1 MEILAHQITPRGIW
15 QSHIIWSTKEI
26 QECYATFGLFDVI
39 QCLTVSDCI
48 VFKIYDSASHLS
60 VVEQLR
66 TIMEQ

>member
-1 MEILAHQITPRGIW
+1 MWP
-15 QSHIIWSTKEI
+15 TKEI
-26 QECYATFGLFDVI
+26 QECYALFGLFDVI

-48 VFKIYDSASHLS
+48 VLKIYDSANHLS